1 MWNNSHR
8 KLTGD
13 CQKESC
19 TTKAER
25 KTHLELG
32 RNGRD
37 EVRLGFMPQGEDS
50 EEQGDYTGRDPSWEV
65 SSLRQTLGVLIL
77 VSNTEKRIP
86 NNDSEID
93 PKS

>member
-25 KTHLELG
+25 KTHMELG
-32 RNGRD
+32 RKRRD

-65 SSLRQTLGVLIL
+65 SSLRQTLGVQHREEEPSCL
-77 VSNTEKRIP
+77 VGGPGTLTSGL
-86 NNDSEID
+86 
-93 PKS
+93 